1 MTELVYNYPVFS
13 DVSIKRKGFC
23 STVLFGTIYVWKLLY
38 RRSFFFLINVILFH
52 EFSIA
57 TPLTMDMYSWTRKQ
71 AVFYNGII
79 LSVVGIESVI
89 VFMAV
94 KALSKK

>member
-1 MTELVYNYPVFS
+1 MYGNGCIEEAFL
-13 DVSIKRKGFC
+13 
-23 STVLFGTIYVWKLLY
+23 
-38 RRSFFFLINVILFH
+38 LINVIFFSH

>member
-1 MTELVYNYPVFS
+1 M
-13 DVSIKRKGFC
+13 
-23 STVLFGTIYVWKLLY
+23 
-38 RRSFFFLINVILFH
+38 SFFSH